1 MAEADCC
8 PGTQLGQNSLK
19 LPLDIS
25 CQGRALDT
33 REMAIASS
41 PHLTEY
47 LGQLLTSI
55 TIFHLTIYNETLKI
69 EIVSPKTSDL
79 CQAGLRSVRLNMTNI
94 GNVEIRFLTFRYLI
108 KTLTSPYLHNIQV
121 TDLVGLVGNVGQN
134 IPNISYKVTR
144 LTPGQAVFS
153 PSK

>member
-1 MAEADCC
+1 
-8 PGTQLGQNSLK
+8 
-19 LPLDIS
+19 
-25 CQGRALDT
+25 
-33 REMAIASS
+33 
-41 PHLTEY
+41 
-47 LGQLLTSI
+47 
-55 TIFHLTIYNETLKI
+55 
-69 EIVSPKTSDL
+69 
-79 CQAGLRSVRLNMTNI
+79 MTNI

-153 PSK
+153 PTK